1 MHATIEYQNGLIVNY
16 LLTAY
21 SPAEGYRVVFHGTR
35 GRVALETVERAY
47 VRPDGGLV
55 YPPLREHS
63 SIVVQPA
70 VQPSFRAHPAEDGRA
85 A

>member
-1 MHATIEYQNGLIVNY
+1 MKFMTAIFRDRCVFSSAIDIEDSMHATIEYQNGVLVNY

-21 SPAEGYRVVFHGTR
+21 SPAERYRVAFHGTR

-55 YPPLREHS
+55 RPPLPEH
-63 SIVVQPA
+63 
-70 VQPSFRAHPAEDGRA
+70 
-85 A
+85 